1 MVVQSPEPD
10 GAAAW
15 ESAGA
20 AEKVSDTRSRSSSEA
35 AQAFR
40 PRTVLMVLFSPSPSG
55 RSTLS
60 LDRLTPPALGTVI
73 KGKKPPL
80 ARLEALARRRKWFSL
95 GAVNLGNFVPPL
107 DTGIMSLI
115 LPTISISLKA
125 PISVVLWVPLTS
137 LIITAAFMPIF
148 GRFSDSHGRK
158 RYFIL
163 GLFLFAIGAYLSGN
177 SITIYELLIY
187 RVVQSLGGAFIL
199 ANGRALIVDAFE
211 PRERGFA
218 LGTHISVIYI
228 GQTIG
233 VAITGSLVN
242 VTQAIGWRYVFYAS
256 SSIAAIAIPLSLLA
270 LRESPKNL
278 RIKTDWLGAVFFAG
292 ALGAALVALTT
303 YANGL
308 ANISMYFQ
316 DIRIPF
322 IDFYV
327 YLNQALTIPL
337 YTIAAVCVVS
347 TFLFIAREL
356 TASQPLINFN
366 TFRTNVMFASTNFSA
381 LFLYMSQYST
391 LILLSFYL
399 EIIRGFTPLTAGLLL
414 TIQPLFVTIF
424 ALFGG
429 WIAGRTSSRD
439 PAVAGLAIV
448 SLSLL
453 LLSTLSQESSTAL
466 IAVLLAMLGAGV
478 GIFAPSNTNA
488 NLASVPPGDRA
499 LANGI
504 LGMMRHTGQSVSLA
518 IGSIFIGLYLFG
530 AKLSA
535 NGGTFT
541 PAQYIAAIS
550 LSFIL
555 GAILAAVAAFFA
567 FRGREPAG
575 ATHQIA

>member
-1 MVVQSPEPD
+1 M
-10 GAAAW
+10 
-15 ESAGA
+15 
-20 AEKVSDTRSRSSSEA
+20 
-35 AQAFR
+35 
-40 PRTVLMVLFSPSPSG
+40 
-55 RSTLS
+55 
-60 LDRLTPPALGTVI
+60 
-73 KGKKPPL
+73 
-80 ARLEALARRRKWFSL
+80 EALAKRRKWFSL
-95 GAVNLGNFVPPL
+95 AAVNLGNFVPPL

-148 GRFSDSHGRK
+148 GRFSDAHGRK

-163 GLFLFAIGAYLSGN
+163 GLALFAIGAYLSGN

-199 ANGRALIVDAFE
+199 SNGRALIVDAFE
-211 PRERGFA
+211 AKERGFA
-218 LGTHISVIYI
+218 LGTHISAIYI
-228 GQTIG
+228 GMTVG
-233 VAITGSLVN
+233 VAITGTLVN
-242 VTQAIGWRYVFYAS
+242 VTQAVGWRYVFYAS
-256 SSIAAIAIPLSLLA
+256 SSIAALSIPLSLVA

-278 RIKTDWLGAVFFAG
+278 KIKTDWLGAIFFAG
-292 ALGAALVALTT
+292 ALGDALVALTT

-308 ANISMYFQ
+308 PNISAYFQ

-322 IDFYV
+322 IGFYV
-327 YLNQALTIPL
+327 YLNQAVTIPL
-337 YTIAAVCVVS
+337 SYIVAACVVS
-347 TFLFIAREL
+347 TILFIAREM
-356 TASQPLINFN
+356 TTSQPLINFQ
-366 TFRTNVMFASTNFSA
+366 TFRTNSMFASTNFSA
-381 LFLYMSQYST
+381 LFLYMSHYST

-399 EIIRGFTPLTAGLLL
+399 EIIRGLDPFTAGLLL
-414 TIQPLFVTIF
+414 TIEPLSVTIF

-439 PAVAGLAIV
+439 PAVAGLGIV
-448 SLSLL
+448 AASLL

-466 IAVLLAMLGAGV
+466 IGVLLAMLGAGV

-488 NLASVPPGDRA
+488 NLASVPTGDRA

-518 IGSIFIGLYLFG
+518 IGSILIGLYLFG
-530 AKLSA
+530 QHLST

-541 PAQYIAAIS
+541 PGQYLAAIS

-555 GAILAAVAAFFA
+555 GAVLAAIAAFFA
-567 FRGREPAG
+567 FRGREPSEAPRET
-575 ATHQIA
+575 A